1 MERESTR
8 GKERDSKRPS
18 ALAGRQQ
25 GGQGRV
31 GVQMCG
37 FADQQPAPVHHPR
50 PPTHTHPTPP
60 TLSTPSTHPI
70 PPSLLTFLVVRRL
83 CSHRGGAGAAAAAPV
98 VDWRRLKGR
107 AGLSCCCCSCPW
119 ARTARTRRTT
129 TRRND
134 DGFRKMACMV

>member
-50 PPTHTHPTPP
+50 PPTHTYPTPSYALHPLYPSHPTLPP
-60 TLSTPSTHPI
+60 HLPRCPTAVL
-70 PPSLLTFLVVRRL
+70 PPRR
-83 CSHRGGAGAAAAAPV
+83 SR
-98 VDWRRLKGR
+98 
-107 AGLSCCCCSCPW
+107 CCCCR
-119 ARTARTRRTT
+119 ARGGLETAEGAGRLVMLLLLLPLGKDRQDEKD
-129 TRRND
+129 ND
-134 DGFRKMACMV
+134 EEK